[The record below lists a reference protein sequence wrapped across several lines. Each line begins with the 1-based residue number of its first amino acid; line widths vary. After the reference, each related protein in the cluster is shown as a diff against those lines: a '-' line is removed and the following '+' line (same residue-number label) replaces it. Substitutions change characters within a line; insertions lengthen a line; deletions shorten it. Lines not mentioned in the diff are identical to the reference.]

1 MRVSLG
7 LEHRGTERW
16 EGLGAAIGR
25 SSVHSLLGS
34 PQLDQRVLPPEAAP
48 GVDARAAYLF
58 GLLGVLWWQGSEI
71 RNR

>member
-1 MRVSLG
+1 MSLG
-7 LEHRGTERW
+7 LGHRGTERW

-25 SSVHSLLGS
+25 S
-34 PQLDQRVLPPEAAP
+34 QLDQRVLPPEAAP
-48 GVDARAAYLF
+48 GVDARAAHLF